1 MFTSP
6 TTPTTQI
13 TSNLSNMR
21 QFLITPLHNRYDIT
35 SEIIKNIVHFAHFLR
50 LCDESLSKY
59 PIFKSNT
66 THWEIGTEFSLLV
79 EDRIQ
84 IHFRLKTLVETDYYT
99 HVEYFAYKT
108 DPESFQYSF
117 VMNAHYLTQGTCLLI
132 TNYMYPNTVNL
143 PSTNQTKEAQRRR
156 KLYRNME
163 YKIMRGFYQ
172 RFNVEYINI
181 NCSMQFLWEL
191 ILNLKSL
198 QKFVHILGNKVD
210 YEGKVISKVYA
221 DFEEE
226 EYSDY
231 DKVPWL
237 RKEENYGNHISRVV
251 VKDVIRPVC
260 GKYWFASLRKCE
272 YFDVTN
278 LDMSRVT
285 TIYCMFS
292 GAGCDVTTKVTL
304 LGISNWNISNITN
317 MFAAF
322 RGVGERASVLVFDDI
337 SGWDTSNVTDMGY
350 MFCYTGRNA
359 NWSMDLSGWNV
370 SKVTNYK
377 YFEYYVEN
385 KIIAPNW

>member
-6 TTPTTQI
+6 TTPSSRI
-13 TSNLSNMR
+13 SSNTR

-35 SEIIKNIVHFAHFLR
+35 TEIIKNIVHFAHFLR

-143 PSTNQTKEAQRRR
+143 PSTNQTKETKRRH

-163 YKIMRGFYQ
+163 YKIMHGFYQ

-181 NCSMQFLWEL
+181 SSPMQLIWEL

-198 QKFVHILGNKVD
+198 QKFVHILGDKVD
-210 YEGKVISKVYA
+210 YEGKVISKGTIINVLSQPHYPA
-221 DFEEE
+221 KGNYVEQEIEVTTLNQSEMECEIVLHIRRGSFK
-226 EYSDY
+226 YSHEHIIKFFIYKGEGSNNCTFYMINLFDCDVEKAIITEMGIKKRTILIRLKTMVESY
-231 DKVPWL
+231 VNSLKKINPNEIAYRSNSSNKQSYTNKSVNNNMKLNISTKQKREISISVSPSTYS
-237 RKEENYGNHISRVV
+237 RSKEEKEKIMN
-251 VKDVIRPVC
+251 
-260 GKYWFASLRKCE
+260 
-272 YFDVTN
+272 
-278 LDMSRVT
+278 
-285 TIYCMFS
+285 
-292 GAGCDVTTKVTL
+292 
-304 LGISNWNISNITN
+304 NI
-317 MFAAF
+317 F
-322 RGVGERASVLVFDDI
+322 L
-337 SGWDTSNVTDMGY
+337 
-350 MFCYTGRNA
+350 
-359 NWSMDLSGWNV
+359 
-370 SKVTNYK
+370 
-377 YFEYYVEN
+377 
-385 KIIAPNW
+385 